1 MERKMNIAEF
11 AALVGTTSKTIY
23 GKINNNGNL
32 PVNEQ
37 LKTVKEKVKG
47 REVTLIITNDE
58 QIELYK
64 NLYGKDTVI
73 NGEYYETVTDINSN
87 LPVNEVQE
95 RANILQNAEKHLN
108 YTEEL
113 LTLNDYFNDR
123 IEQKN
128 SELMKVYNELSTV
141 RGNYKL
147 LEYKADREGEFLN
160 QINSLEQQNEDLK
173 SQYNELTLKN
183 NNLERDKKELN
194 EKLNTFE
201 SSKIYFRIFKWGF
214 IVALFIIVVLGML
227 LYMNLVVNKGNEAQ
241 AEVKQE
247 PVIEQIQPKEQPKP
261 MPKQVKKK

>member
-1 MERKMNIAEF
+1 MNIAEF
-11 AALVGTTSKTIY
+11 SALVGTTSKTIY
-23 GKINNNGNL
+23 GKINNNSNL

-87 LPVNEVQE
+87 SPVNEVQDMV
-95 RANILQNAEKHLN
+95 NMPQSIEKQPN
-108 YTEEL
+108 YTKEL

-128 SELMKVYNELSTV
+128 TELMKVYNELSSV

-173 SQYNELTLKN
+173 SQYNELTLEN
-183 NNLERDKKELN
+183 NNLERDKRELN
-194 EKLNTFE
+194 EKLITFE
-201 SSKIYFRIFKWGF
+201 KSKLFLTIFKWGF
-214 IVALFIIVVLGML
+214 IVALFIILILGMV
-227 LYMNLVVNKGNEAQ
+227 LYINIAVNKGNEPQ
-241 AEVKQE
+241 EEIKQE
-247 PVIEQIQPKEQPKP
+247 PVIEQVQPQPKP
-261 MPKQVKKK
+261 VQKQIKKK